1 MKSEAPSPDSR
12 HYAYVGPR
20 AIAERCRGASGIR
33 IASSEDMRRWIA
45 HTGQKADDVGE
56 ITATFVIDLTGT
68 LRLADRH
75 SEHVACAGGEDV
87 LSAGEMT
94 FAISDKEVLVVRV
107 TNQSTGYCPEPESW
121 PAVVAALARAGLTAP
136 EGFTPAF
143 VFRRCVRCGETS
155 IVKDGWFVCG
165 TCDAALPGVW
175 NFDAR

>member
-1 MKSEAPSPDSR
+1 APRQYS
-12 HYAYVGPR
+12 YVGPR

-33 IASSEDMRRWIA
+33 IASSNDVRRWIA
-45 HTGQKADDVGE
+45 ATGQEPDEEGE
-56 ITATFVIDLTGT
+56 ITATFVIDLRGT
-68 LRLADRH
+68 LRIADRH

-94 FAISDKEVLVVRV
+94 FVLCENEVLVVRV

-121 PAVVAALARAGLTAP
+121 PAVAAALARAGVAAP

-143 VFRRCVRCGETS
+143 VFRRCVRCGETN

-165 TCDAALPGVW
+165 S
-175 NFDAR
+175 